1 MNRIIVWKQ
10 RGGVDERR
18 HILGNVSRWNWLFIG
33 ESVIL
38 LLLCTFHAVDA
49 GHYVDFIPINGTFQN
64 YNPVRRFLGGQV
76 PYRDFQDYLGLGHL
90 YFGSLVTGLLGGSY
104 RDSLIAFSFL
114 TIVSLAL
121 FSYIIGL
128 AILEKKETA
137 IAMTNVV
144 LSCLLISPNFFIK
157 WTGDMAD
164 IAVAMAGALDAA
176 NSARF
181 IRGMILPVVCL
192 LLWGACFC
200 YKKIGTKSVW
210 IAKHKEDAAC
220 VGIGLLAGFA
230 FVWSNDYGISC
241 WICLAVILFWISLSR
256 TRKVTKTLKNIVIE
270 LTASAVGIFM
280 AVEIFTW
287 GNFSGWVSSTFGT
300 GDFQRWYYNDGKSYY
315 VTDVDFSWIM
325 LLQAEICF
333 VYMIKLFRERA
344 SIGAIRRYGIPAFCN
359 MVCFCAANEYKLLS
373 GGDRREVAF
382 ATLFL
387 TMLYE
392 IIRHL
397 PYFER
402 GQRKEK
408 LSVALSFLIGA
419 AWIIAA
425 ANEEFAFRYLTV
437 KEGTYVER
445 MDGNLTSLGEDLLRT
460 DEFLDGESFF
470 STYASAQE
478 VVSDIYQPSGTDYII
493 HVLGDAQRESY
504 LNIFHTADFRYA
516 STIKD
521 GYSYWTYWMERANW
535 FWYRDLYENW
545 HPVYANTY
553 EVYWEKNE
561 AADTKN
567 TIEDGIDVEI
577 VDADDSI
584 KIQVRTK
591 EPVNGI
597 ADAYIDYRVNKKSNR
612 SAKLAFQTLL
622 RVRNTGQIYAQS
634 EEHESNYLRSQS
646 KEYIPIPIVNGYGE
660 VTLSARP
667 ERSTYLEINYVACT
681 RIFTCTSDYIEVA
694 GITVGDQETVLRV
707 HNTLKNRNALTEISA
722 VEIQDHVYAVD
733 EVAEDSEYMM
743 LHIKGNI
750 DYEENKSNFMKI
762 FRDRN
767 KGYGG

>member
-1 MNRIIVWKQ
+1 MNKIIVWTQ
-10 RGGVDERR
+10 GGVNERR
-18 HILGNVSRWNWLFIG
+18 HILENASWWNWLFIG
-33 ESVIL
+33 ESAIL
-38 LLLCTFHAVDA
+38 LLMCALHAAGA

-64 YNPVRRFLGGQV
+64 YNPVRRFLNGQI

-90 YFGSLVTGLLGGSY
+90 YFGSFFTGLLGGSY
-104 RDSLIAFSFL
+104 KDSLIAFTFL
-114 TIVSLAL
+114 TIVSFAL
-121 FSYIIGL
+121 ISYVIGL

-144 LSCLLISPNFFIK
+144 LSLLLISPNFFIK

-164 IAVAMAGALDAA
+164 IAVAMEGALIVG

-181 IRGMILPVVCL
+181 LRGMILPVVCL
-192 LLWGACFC
+192 LLWGGYFC
-200 YKKIGTKSVW
+200 YKKIGAKSVW

-220 VGIGLLAGFA
+220 AGIGFLGGFA
-230 FVWSNDYGISC
+230 FAWSNDYGISC
-241 WICLAVILFWISLSR
+241 WISLAAILFWVSLSR
-256 TRKVTKTLKNIVIE
+256 TRNVIRTLKNTVLE
-270 LTASAVGIFM
+270 LIASAVGIFA

-315 VTDVDFSWIM
+315 VTDVDCSWIM
-325 LLQAEICF
+325 LLQAEICI

-344 SIGAIRRYGIPAFCN
+344 SIDAIRRYGIPAFCN

-373 GGDRREVAF
+373 GGERREVAF

-387 TMLYE
+387 TILYE
-392 IIRHL
+392 IVRHL
-397 PYFER
+397 SHFDR
-402 GQRKEK
+402 CQKKEK
-408 LSVALSFLIGA
+408 ISVALSLFIGT

-437 KEGTYVER
+437 EEGTYVEN

-460 DEFLDGESFF
+460 DAFLDGEKFF

-504 LNIFHTADFRYA
+504 LNVFHTADFRYA
-516 STIKD
+516 ATIKD

-561 AADTKN
+561 AAETEN
-567 TIEDGIDVEI
+567 VIEDGIDVEL
-577 VDADDSI
+577 VEADDSI
-584 KIQVRTK
+584 KIKVRTEK
-591 EPVNGI
+591 PINGI
-597 ADAYIDYRVNKKSNR
+597 ADAYIDYCVHKKGNR
-612 SAKLAFQTLL
+612 SAKLTFQTFL

-646 KEYIPIPIVNGYGE
+646 KEYIPIPVVNGYGE

-667 ERSTYLEINYVACT
+667 ERSTYLKINHVACT
-681 RIFTCTSDYIEVA
+681 RIFTCTSDYVEVA
-694 GITVGDQETVLRV
+694 GATAGDQETVLRV
-707 HNTLKNRNALTEISA
+707 RNTLKNRNALTGISET
-722 VEIQDHVYAVD
+722 EIQDHVYAVD
-733 EVAEDSEYMM
+733 EVTEDSEYMM

-750 DYEENKSNFMKI
+750 DYEENKSNFIRI

-767 KGYGG
+767 T